1 MTEEKE
7 KDLDQA
13 AETKEV
19 EAAERAEKIEEQ
31 ASKLMEEKQIQS
43 ADSIDVLYYAGCTA
57 SYDIN
62 VKEVGINTLN
72 ILDAIGH

>member
-13 AETKEV
+13 PETKEV
-19 EAAERAEKIEEQ
+19 EAAERAEKIEET
-31 ASKLMEEKQIQS
+31 ANKLMEEKQVQS
-43 ADSIDVLYYAGCTA
+43 ADSIDVLYYVGCTA

-62 VKEVGINTLN
+62 VKGSWN
-72 ILDAIGH
+72 